1 MSFNSSQRIFRMK
14 VQITDRDLNIFE
26 HIYENGYMSASQI
39 KGACFQN
46 ASLLA
51 TYQRLF
57 RLGKSGYLKKIRC
70 GNVLFKLNRLALS
83 ELSLNQDEIKQ
94 YLRKKVVMDQLE
106 HDLSL
111 IDCREKLITTG
122 SIQNWIPAHR
132 LRTKNFNEFQKRDRR
147 KVIVPDAIFE
157 LKAGNKLI
165 KVAFEFEK
173 TRKSKSRYVTTF
185 ERYHLSMPV
194 DLVLYVT
201 ASDELKSLILD
212 ITKQTLQKLHRQNIA
227 VKNKLYAAT
236 LDDVLHHGTK
246 ARFESITGNYFT
258 IHDSNN
264 PLKKEV
270 LTPKVV

>member
-1 MSFNSSQRIFRMK
+1 MMMLKPALKIPASSNLNQRKSNMK

-39 KGACFQN
+39 KEACFQN
-46 ASLLA
+46 AGLLA

-57 RLGKSGYLKKIRC
+57 RLSKSGYLKKIRC
-70 GNVLFKLNRLALS
+70 GNVLFKLNRSALS

-122 SIQNWIPAHR
+122 SIQNWISAHR
-132 LRTKNFNEFQKRDRR
+132 LRTKRFTEFQKRDRR

-165 KVAFEFEK
+165 KVAFELEK
-173 TRKSKSRYVTTF
+173 TQKSKSRYVTTF

-227 VKNKLYAAT
+227 VKNKLYA
-236 LDDVLHHGTK
+236 
-246 ARFESITGNYFT
+246 RSE
-258 IHDSNN
+258 
-264 PLKKEV
+264 
-270 LTPKVV
+270 